1 MILNSNEVK
10 AKKTNQVVKELNQEN
25 KKLESF
31 ISFRCSNEQL
41 ETIKKLSKQENRTIS
56 SFIKNKLF

>member
-1 MILNSNEVK
+1 MILNNNEVK
-10 AKKTNQVVKELNQEN
+10 AKKMNQVVKELNQEN

-41 ETIKKLSKQENRTIS
+41 ETIKKLSRSEHRTIS
-56 SFIKNKLF
+56 SYVKSKLF